1 MRADG
6 EQDRLKRDENRVEP
20 LSFQGSRV
28 TGIKGAAIVEPA
40 NGRASGDGWINAKES
55 VPEASV
61 MGADVA
67 HPHVGLEPRLQH
79 LVREVELPS
88 NYFTILEGQA
98 GVKML
103 KLTGGE

>member
-20 LSFQGSRV
+20 LSFQGSWV
-28 TGIKGAAIVEPA
+28 AGIEDAAFVEPA
-40 NGRASGDGWINAKES
+40 DCSAFWDYWIYAKES

-61 MGADVA
+61 VGADVA
-67 HPHVGLEPRLQH
+67 HSHVGLEPRLQH
-79 LVREVELPS
+79 LIREIDLS
-88 NYFTILEGQA
+88 RNCFAILGGQA

-103 KLTGGE
+103 KFPSGE

>member
-6 EQDRLKRDENRVEP
+6 EQDRLKRDENRVES

-28 TGIKGAAIVEPA
+28 VGIEDAAFGEPT
-40 NGRASGDGWINAKES
+40 NGPAFWDDWINAKES

-67 HPHVGLEPRLQH
+67 HPHVGLEPR
-79 LVREVELPS
+79 
-88 NYFTILEGQA
+88 
-98 GVKML
+98 
-103 KLTGGE
+103 